1 MITTCIVFEQ
11 LYQKQITYI
20 ASMSTVSVGAEA
32 KEASRNLNEG
42 SRTITED
49 SVPSLT
55 PPPTLK
61 LRLKKDGKEKK
72 KVVWSTETVDNEH
85 LGKFRN
91 YID

>member
-1 MITTCIVFEQ
+1 
-11 LYQKQITYI
+11 
-20 ASMSTVSVGAEA
+20 MSTVSVGAEA
-32 KEASRNLNEG
+32 KEASRDLSEG

-49 SVPSLT
+49 SVPNIT

-85 LGKFRN
+85 LGMLIN
-91 YID
+91 